1 MNQVIVKTFTAG
13 AAIAHGRLVKVG
25 AADGVVVQCSAAG
38 DGIFGVSDCPGGVT
52 QGSRVDVVLLGVTEL
67 EFGGTVNRGALVTSD
82 ADGKAVAAAPAA
94 GVNNGT
100 GGRNAVTAAA
110 GDRLPHFFI
119 PGQIQ
124 GA

>member
-1 MNQVIVKTFTAG
+1 MNQLIVKTFTAG
-13 AAIAHGRLVKVG
+13 GAIAHGRLVKVG
-25 AADGVVVQCSAAG
+25 AADGAVLQCSAAA
-38 DGIFGVSDCPGGVT
+38 DGIFGVSDCPGGVA
-52 QGSRVDVVLLGVTEL
+52 QGGRVDVVLLGMTEL
-67 EFGGTVNRGALVTSD
+67 EFGGTVARGTLVTSD